1 MSKIPAKPLA
11 ITPGE
16 PAGIGP
22 DMVVLLASQNA
33 LNNCVIIADPVLLE
47 ERARQ
52 LKLKIAIECISENQP
67 LHPHA
72 LNVLPIPLKAPCI
85 PGQLNSENADYVLK
99 TLECATKGCLT
110 QQFSGIVTGPVHKGI
125 INQAGIAFKGHTE
138 FFAAIS
144 KTPHVVMMLMSD
156 KMRVALV
163 TTHLPLAK
171 VPSAITP
178 SLLEQTLH
186 ILRSELIKKFQLPNP
201 KILVCGLNPHAGEGG
216 YLGKEEIEILIPVIQ
231 KLQSKGFDLE
241 GPLPADTIFTPEHL
255 KTADAILAMY
265 HDQGLPVIK
274 YASFGH
280 AINITL
286 GLPFIRTS
294 VDHGTALALAGTGKA
309 NSTSF
314 KTAIDWAHRFE
325 SHSS

>member
-1 MSKIPAKPLA
+1 MSKTPAKPLA

-22 DMVVLLASQNA
+22 DIVVALASQNA
-33 LNNCVIIADPVLLE
+33 LANCVVIADPTLLE
-47 ERARQ
+47 ERAQQ
-52 LKLKIAIECISENQP
+52 LKLKIAIQCISQNQA
-67 LHPHA
+67 LHPNV
-72 LNVLPIPLKAPCI
+72 LNVLPIQLQTPCI
-85 PGQLNSENADYVLK
+85 PGQLNPNNATYVLN
-99 TLECATKGCLT
+99 TLEQAATGCL
-110 QQFSGIVTGPVHKGI
+110 QKQFAGVVTGPVHKGM

-138 FFAAIS
+138 FFARIS
-144 KTPHVVMMLMSD
+144 KTPHVVMMLLSD

-201 KILVCGLNPHAGEGG
+201 KILICGLNPHAGEGG

-231 KLQSKGFDLE
+231 KLQLKGFDLE

-294 VDHGTALALAGTGKA
+294 VDHGTALTLAGTGKA